1 MINCED
7 IGDYDKIYNYLEND
21 HILGYL
27 EFRIIDGILDI
38 INIFVNEENRRQGIA
53 TKLLSK
59 MIEEENYRRIMLE
72 VNEKNTEA
80 IKIYKKLG
88 FSEISI
94 RERYYGTDTAI
105 IMEKVK

>member
-59 MIEEENYRRIMLE
+59 MIEEENYRRIILE
-72 VNEKNTEA
+72 VNKKNIET
-80 IKIYKKLG
+80 IKIYKKLL

-94 RERYYGTDTAI
+94 IERYYGTYTAI
-105 IMEKVK
+105 SIENVK